1 MQSPIP
7 NPQSPLRSRNGPFFH
22 FLLNQPSAL
31 DKTYTNRFAIPKSG
45 PNMPFVSPPIRPLIN
60 YLKKNGGTIFAIFF
74 RKKLKTSFLEKMGIG
89 DWANNRGQSP
99 LLNAQSPAILGR
111 IFFFFYNKKNN

>member
-7 NPQSPLRSRNGPFFH
+7 NPQSPVRSRNGPFFH

-31 DKTYTNRFAIPKSG
+31 NKTYTNRFAIPKSG
-45 PNMPFVSPPIRPLIN
+45 PNMPFVSPSAYPLIN
-60 YLKKNGGTIFAIFF
+60 YLKKMEGNFSPFF
-74 RKKLKTSFLEKMGIG
+74 EKNLKTSFLEKMGIG

-111 IFFFFYNKKNN
+111 IFFFFL